1 MYILGTAGHVDH
13 GKSTLIA
20 ALTGTH
26 PDRLKEEKAREMT
39 IELGF
44 SSMILPNGEEIGIID
59 VPGHRDFIGN
69 MLAGIGGIDAV
80 LFVVA
85 ADEGVSAQTR
95 EHLAIVDLLDIKRGV
110 IVLTKTDLV
119 QDPDW
124 LDLVS
129 LDIRELVQPTSLAE
143 APIVAVSA
151 RTGAGI
157 PELLE
162 QIQKTLI
169 GIPKRKD
176 LGKPR
181 LPVDRVF
188 TLTGFG
194 TVVTGTLLDG
204 GFKIGDEIVC
214 LPGGKTGRIRGLQ
227 NHHHKLQK
235 IDPGFRA
242 AVNIVNLNHQD
253 VVRGDVI
260 AHPGDYKP
268 TNLLDAHF
276 RLLEDSLYPVKH
288 NLQVKLFIGASETTA
303 RLRLLGSQGL
313 KPGEEAFVQLRT
325 DHPVIAS
332 KGDRFIL
339 RLPSPS
345 ETLGG
350 GIVLDPDPGQTY
362 KRFHPDNLERLKKM
376 FSGSEKE
383 LISQI
388 LESQKVTNLATLAQK
403 SALPLIEINQIAA
416 AMLENGEIIS
426 LGKSKDIQ
434 KLTLVHPDY
443 WHSLQQTAHGSLNFF
458 HRTNPYKAGMPR
470 EEFRTALGLSQIL
483 FDQVVDKLVEQILV
497 IQRGSL
503 VWAVEHKVVLSP
515 QDQVKANPVMAEF
528 NSNPFSPPD
537 VNQLKAQLGPDL
549 LEGLLS
555 SQKLVAV
562 SDQVVFTPETLTQMR
577 EWVQETIVTTG
588 ELSLAKFRDHFNTS
602 RKYATAVLEYFDQ
615 IGFTYRKGDVR
626 GLR

>member
-1 MYILGTAGHVDH
+1 MHILGTAGHVDH

-44 SSMILPNGEEIGIID
+44 ASMKLPNSEEVGIID

-80 LFVVA
+80 LLVVA

-124 LDLVS
+124 LELVS
-129 LDIRELVQPTSLAE
+129 MDIRELVQPTSLAT
-143 APIVAVSA
+143 APIVSVSA
-151 RTGAGI
+151 RTGFGI
-157 PELLE
+157 PELLD
-162 QIQKTLI
+162 QIEITLN
-169 GIPKRKD
+169 GIPSRKN

-204 GFKIGDEIVC
+204 SLKIGDEVVC
-214 LPGGKTGRIRGLQ
+214 LPRGKTGRIRGLQ

-242 AVNIVNLNHQD
+242 AVNIVNLSLQD
-253 VVRGDVI
+253 IERGDVI

-276 RLLEDSLYPVKH
+276 RLLKDSPFHLKH
-288 NLQVKLFIGASETTA
+288 NLEVKLFLGSSETTA
-303 RLRLLGSQGL
+303 RIRLLGSQGL
-313 KPGEEAFVQLRT
+313 KPGESAFIQLRT
-325 DHPVIAS
+325 NHPVVAS

-350 GIVLDPDPGQTY
+350 GMVLDPEPGRVY
-362 KRFHPDNLERLKKM
+362 KRFDTENLDRLDSM
-376 FSGSEKE
+376 FSGNDNE
-383 LISQI
+383 LINQI
-388 LESQKVTNLATLAQK
+388 LTTLKVTNLTALSQK
-403 SALPLIEINQIAA
+403 SALPMEEVSQIVST
-416 AMLENGEIIS
+416 MLERGEVIGLGNSRDIRKITLIS
-426 LGKSKDIQ
+426 PAYWQTLYQDSLEI
-434 KLTLVHPDY
+434 LTD
-443 WHSLQQTAHGSLNFF
+443 F
-458 HRTNPYKAGMPR
+458 HQSNPYKAGMPR
-470 EEFRTALGLSQIL
+470 EELRTELNLSQVL
-483 FDQVVDKLVEQILV
+483 FDQVLDKMAEDLSL
-497 IQRGSL
+497 IQKGSL
-503 VWAVEHKVVLSP
+503 VWATHHHVVLTP
-515 QDQVKANPVMAEF
+515 ADQAKVAPILAEF
-528 NSNPFSPPD
+528 LANQFSPPD
-537 VNQLKAQLGPDL
+537 INQLQAQIGTNL

-555 SQKLVAV
+555 SQILVAV
-562 SDQVVFTPETLTQMR
+562 SDQVVFTPEALLAMR
-577 EWVQETIVTTG
+577 EWVQDTIRANG
-588 ELSLAKFRDHFNTS
+588 ELSLAQFRDQFSTS
-602 RKYATAVLEYFDQ
+602 RKYAAAVLEYFDS

>member
-1 MYILGTAGHVDH
+1 MHILGTAGHVDH

-44 SSMILPNGEEIGIID
+44 ASMKLPNSEEVGIID

-80 LFVVA
+80 LLVVA

-124 LDLVS
+124 LELVS
-129 LDIRELVQPTSLAE
+129 MDIRELVQPTSLAT
-143 APIVAVSA
+143 APIVSVSA
-151 RTGAGI
+151 RTGFGI
-157 PELLE
+157 PVLLD
-162 QIQKTLI
+162 QIEITLN
-169 GIPKRKD
+169 GIPSRKD

-204 GFKIGDEIVC
+204 SLKIGDEVVC
-214 LPGGKTGRIRGLQ
+214 LPRGKTGRIRGLQ

-242 AVNIVNLNHQD
+242 AVNIVNLSLQD
-253 VVRGDVI
+253 IERGDVI

-276 RLLEDSLYPVKH
+276 RLLKDSPFHLKH
-288 NLQVKLFIGASETTA
+288 NLEVKLFLGSSETTA
-303 RLRLLGSQGL
+303 RIRLLGSQGL
-313 KPGEEAFVQLRT
+313 KPGESAFIQLRT
-325 DHPVIAS
+325 DHPVVAS

-350 GIVLDPDPGQTY
+350 GMVLDPEPGRVY
-362 KRFHPDNLERLKKM
+362 KRFDTENLDRLDSM
-376 FSGSEKE
+376 FSGNDNE
-383 LISQI
+383 LINQI
-388 LESQKVTNLATLAQK
+388 LTTLKVTNLTALAQK
-403 SALPLIEINQIAA
+403 SALPMEEVSQIVST
-416 AMLENGEIIS
+416 MLERGEVIGLGNSRDIRKITLIS
-426 LGKSKDIQ
+426 PAYWQTLYQDSLEI
-434 KLTLVHPDY
+434 LTD
-443 WHSLQQTAHGSLNFF
+443 F
-458 HRTNPYKAGMPR
+458 HQSNPYKAGMPR
-470 EEFRTALGLSQIL
+470 EELRTELNLSQVL
-483 FDQVVDKLVEQILV
+483 FDQVLDKMAEDLSL
-497 IQRGSL
+497 IQKGSL
-503 VWAVEHKVVLSP
+503 VWATHHHVVLTP
-515 QDQVKANPVMAEF
+515 ADQVKVAPILAEF
-528 NSNPFSPPD
+528 LANQFSPPD
-537 VNQLKAQLGPDL
+537 INQLQAQIGTNL

-555 SQKLVAV
+555 SQILVAV
-562 SDQVVFTPETLTQMR
+562 SDQVVFTPEALLAMR
-577 EWVQETIVTTG
+577 EWVQDTIRANG
-588 ELSLAKFRDHFNTS
+588 ELSLAQFRDQFSTS
-602 RKYATAVLEYFDQ
+602 RKYAAAVLEYFDS

>member
-1 MYILGTAGHVDH
+1 MHILGTAGHVDH

-44 SSMILPNGEEIGIID
+44 ASMKLPNGEEIGIID

-80 LFVVA
+80 LLVVA

-95 EHLAIVDLLDIKRGV
+95 EHLAIVDLLDIRRGI
-110 IVLTKTDLV
+110 IVLTKTDLI

-124 LDLVS
+124 LELVAM
-129 LDIRELVQPTSLAE
+129 DIRELVQSTSLKD

-162 QIQKTLI
+162 QIQNTLK
-169 GIPKRKD
+169 GVPERKD

-204 GFKIGDEIVC
+204 SFKIGDEVVC
-214 LPGGKTGRIRGLQ
+214 LPNGKTGRIRGLQ

-253 VVRGDVI
+253 IVRGDVI
-260 AHPGDYKP
+260 AHPGDYK
-268 TNLLDAHF
+268 TTTLLDAHF
-276 RLLEDSLYPVKH
+276 RLLKDSPYAMKH
-288 NLQVKLFIGASETTA
+288 NLEVKLFLGASETTA
-303 RLRLLGSQGL
+303 HVRLLGSQGL
-313 KPGEEAFVQLRT
+313 KPGQEAFIQLRT
-325 DHPVIAS
+325 DNPLVAS
-332 KGDRFIL
+332 KGDRFVL

-350 GIVLDPDPGQTY
+350 GVILDPDPSQTY
-362 KRFHPDNLERLKKM
+362 KRFHEDNLERLDKM
-376 FSGSEKE
+376 FSGS
-383 LISQI
+383 LNDLVSQI
-388 LESQKVTNLATLAQK
+388 LGNLKVTNLPALAQK
-403 SALPLIEINQIAA
+403 SALPIEEISQMVAE
-416 AMLENGEIIS
+416 MLESGEIIS
-426 LGKSKDIQ
+426 LGKFKDIK
-434 KLTLVHPDY
+434 KLTLVHPPY
-443 WHSLQQTAHGSLNFF
+443 WQSLKQKGLESLKAFHHS
-458 HRTNPYKAGMPR
+458 NPYKAGLSR
-470 EEFRTALGLSQIL
+470 EEFRSELGLSQGL
-483 FDQVVDKLVEQILV
+483 FDQVVEKMVDEQLLVQK
-497 IQRGSL
+497 GSL
-503 VWAVEHKVVLSP
+503 VWAIDHQVILSP
-515 QDQVKANPVMAEF
+515 EHQAKVAPILVEF
-528 NSNPFSPPD
+528 QASPFSPPD
-537 VNQLKAQLGPDL
+537 VNQLQTLIGSDL

-555 SQKLVAV
+555 SQILVAV
-562 SDQVVFTPETLTQMR
+562 SDQVVFTPDALSQMR
-577 EWVQETIVTTG
+577 EWVRETITTKG
-588 ELSLAKFRDHFNTS
+588 ELSLAQFRDHFKTS
-602 RKYATAVLEYFDQ
+602 RKYAAAVLEYFDST
-615 IGFTYRKGDVR
+615 GFTYRKGDVR

>member
-1 MYILGTAGHVDH
+1 MHILGTAGHVDH

-44 SSMILPNGEEIGIID
+44 ASMKLPNSEEVGIID

-80 LFVVA
+80 LLVVA

-124 LDLVS
+124 LELVS
-129 LDIRELVQPTSLAE
+129 MDIRELVQPTSLAT
-143 APIVAVSA
+143 APIVSVSA
-151 RTGAGI
+151 RTGFGI
-157 PELLE
+157 PELLD
-162 QIQKTLI
+162 QIEITLN
-169 GIPKRKD
+169 GIPSRKD

-204 GFKIGDEIVC
+204 SLKIGDEVVC
-214 LPGGKTGRIRGLQ
+214 LPRGKTGRIRGLQ

-242 AVNIVNLNHQD
+242 AVNIVNLSLQD
-253 VVRGDVI
+253 IERGDVI

-276 RLLEDSLYPVKH
+276 RLLKDSPFHLKH
-288 NLQVKLFIGASETTA
+288 NLEVKLFLGSSETTA
-303 RLRLLGSQGL
+303 RIRLLGSQGL
-313 KPGEEAFVQLRT
+313 KPGESALIQLRT
-325 DHPVIAS
+325 DHPVVAS

-350 GIVLDPDPGQTY
+350 GMVLDPEPGRVY
-362 KRFHPDNLERLKKM
+362 KRFDTENLDRLDSM
-376 FSGSEKE
+376 FSGNDNE
-383 LISQI
+383 LINQI
-388 LESQKVTNLATLAQK
+388 LTTLKVTNLTALSQK
-403 SALPLIEINQIAA
+403 SALPMEEVSQIVST
-416 AMLENGEIIS
+416 MLERGEVIGLGNSRDIRKITLIS
-426 LGKSKDIQ
+426 PAYWQTLYQDSLEI
-434 KLTLVHPDY
+434 LTD
-443 WHSLQQTAHGSLNFF
+443 F
-458 HRTNPYKAGMPR
+458 HQTNPYKAGMPR
-470 EEFRTALGLSQIL
+470 EELRTELNLSQVL
-483 FDQVVDKLVEQILV
+483 FDQVLDKMAEDLSL
-497 IQRGSL
+497 IQKGSL
-503 VWAVEHKVVLSP
+503 VWATPHHVVLTP
-515 QDQVKANPVMAEF
+515 ADQAKVAPILAEF
-528 NSNPFSPPD
+528 LANQFSPPD
-537 VNQLKAQLGPDL
+537 INQLQAQIGTNL

-555 SQKLVAV
+555 SQTLVAV
-562 SDQVVFTPETLTQMR
+562 SDQVVFTPEALLAMR
-577 EWVQETIVTTG
+577 EWVQDTIRANG
-588 ELSLAKFRDHFNTS
+588 ELSLAQFRDQFSTS
-602 RKYATAVLEYFDQ
+602 RKYAAAVLEYFDS

>member
-1 MYILGTAGHVDH
+1 MHILGTAGHVDH

-44 SSMILPNGEEIGIID
+44 ASMKLPNSEEVGIID

-80 LFVVA
+80 LLVVA

-124 LDLVS
+124 LELVS
-129 LDIRELVQPTSLAE
+129 MDIRELVQPTSLAT
-143 APIVAVSA
+143 APIVSVSA
-151 RTGAGI
+151 RTGFGI
-157 PELLE
+157 PELLD
-162 QIQKTLI
+162 QIEITLN
-169 GIPKRKD
+169 GIPSRKD

-204 GFKIGDEIVC
+204 SLKIGDEVVC
-214 LPGGKTGRIRGLQ
+214 LPRGKTGRIRGLQ

-242 AVNIVNLNHQD
+242 AVNIVNLSLQD
-253 VVRGDVI
+253 IERGDVI

-276 RLLEDSLYPVKH
+276 RLLKDSPFHLKH
-288 NLQVKLFIGASETTA
+288 NLEVKLFLGSSETTA
-303 RLRLLGSQGL
+303 RIRLLGSQGL
-313 KPGEEAFVQLRT
+313 KPGESAFIQLRT
-325 DHPVIAS
+325 DHPVVAS

-350 GIVLDPDPGQTY
+350 GMVLDPEPGRVY
-362 KRFHPDNLERLKKM
+362 KRFDTENLDRLDSM
-376 FSGSEKE
+376 FSGNDNE
-383 LISQI
+383 LINQI
-388 LESQKVTNLATLAQK
+388 LTTLKVTNLTALSQK
-403 SALPLIEINQIAA
+403 SALPMEEVSQIVS
-416 AMLENGEIIS
+416 AMLERGEVIGLGNSRDIRKITLIS
-426 LGKSKDIQ
+426 PAYWQTLYQDSLEI
-434 KLTLVHPDY
+434 LTD
-443 WHSLQQTAHGSLNFF
+443 F
-458 HRTNPYKAGMPR
+458 HQTNPYKAGMPR
-470 EEFRTALGLSQIL
+470 EELRTELNLSQVL
-483 FDQVVDKLVEQILV
+483 FDQVLDKMAEDLSL
-497 IQRGSL
+497 IQKGSL
-503 VWAVEHKVVLSP
+503 VWATHHHVVLTP
-515 QDQVKANPVMAEF
+515 ADQAKVAPILAEF
-528 NSNPFSPPD
+528 LANQFSPPD
-537 VNQLKAQLGPDL
+537 INQLQAQIGTNL

-555 SQKLVAV
+555 SQTLVAV
-562 SDQVVFTPETLTQMR
+562 SDQVVFTPEALLAMR
-577 EWVQETIVTTG
+577 EWVQDTIRANG
-588 ELSLAKFRDHFNTS
+588 ELSLAQFRDQFSTS
-602 RKYATAVLEYFDQ
+602 RKYAAAVLEYFDS

>member
-1 MYILGTAGHVDH
+1 MHILGTAGHVDH

-44 SSMILPNGEEIGIID
+44 ASMKLPNSEEVGIID

-80 LFVVA
+80 LLVVA

-124 LDLVS
+124 LELVS
-129 LDIRELVQPTSLAE
+129 MDIRELVQPTSLAT
-143 APIVAVSA
+143 APIVSVSA
-151 RTGAGI
+151 RTGFGI
-157 PELLE
+157 PELLD
-162 QIQKTLI
+162 QIEITLN
-169 GIPKRKD
+169 GIPSRKD

-204 GFKIGDEIVC
+204 SLKIGDEVVC
-214 LPGGKTGRIRGLQ
+214 LPRGKTGRIRGLQ

-242 AVNIVNLNHQD
+242 AVNIVNLSLQD
-253 VVRGDVI
+253 IERGDVI

-276 RLLEDSLYPVKH
+276 RLLKDSPFHLKH
-288 NLQVKLFIGASETTA
+288 NLEVKLFLGSSETTA
-303 RLRLLGSQGL
+303 RIRLLGSQGL
-313 KPGEEAFVQLRT
+313 KPGESAFIQLRT
-325 DHPVIAS
+325 DHPVVAS

-350 GIVLDPDPGQTY
+350 GMVLDPEPGRVY
-362 KRFHPDNLERLKKM
+362 KRFDTENLDRLDSM
-376 FSGSEKE
+376 FSGNDNE
-383 LISQI
+383 LINQI
-388 LESQKVTNLATLAQK
+388 LTTLKVTNLTALSQK
-403 SALPLIEINQIAA
+403 SALPMEEVSQIVST
-416 AMLENGEIIS
+416 MLERGEVIGLGNSRDIRKITLIS
-426 LGKSKDIQ
+426 PAYWQTLYQDSLEI
-434 KLTLVHPDY
+434 LTD
-443 WHSLQQTAHGSLNFF
+443 F
-458 HRTNPYKAGMPR
+458 HQTNPYKAGMPR
-470 EEFRTALGLSQIL
+470 EELRTELNLSQVL
-483 FDQVVDKLVEQILV
+483 FDQVLDKMAEDLSL
-497 IQRGSL
+497 IQKGSL
-503 VWAVEHKVVLSP
+503 VWATHHHVVLTP
-515 QDQVKANPVMAEF
+515 ADQAKVAPILAEF
-528 NSNPFSPPD
+528 LANQFSPPD
-537 VNQLKAQLGPDL
+537 INQLQAQIGTNL

-555 SQKLVAV
+555 SQILVAV
-562 SDQVVFTPETLTQMR
+562 SDQVVFTPEALLAMR
-577 EWVQETIVTTG
+577 EWVQDTIRANG
-588 ELSLAKFRDHFNTS
+588 ELSLAQFRDQFSTS
-602 RKYATAVLEYFDQ
+602 RKYAAAVLEYFDS

>member
-44 SSMILPNGEEIGIID
+44 ASMSLPNGQEVGIID

-80 LFVVA
+80 LLVVA

-95 EHLAIVDLLDIKRGV
+95 EHLAIVDLLEIRRGV
-110 IVLTKTDLV
+110 VVLTKTDLI
-119 QDPDW
+119 QEPEW
-124 LDLVS
+124 LEL
-129 LDIRELVQPTSLAE
+129 LEMDIRELVQHTSLAHS
-143 APIVAVSA
+143 PVIAVSA
-151 RTGAGI
+151 KTGQGI
-157 PELLE
+157 PELLD
-162 QIQKTLI
+162 QIQDTLK
-169 GIPKRKD
+169 GIPDRKD

-204 GFKIGDEIVC
+204 SLKVGDEIVC
-214 LPGGKTGRIRGLQ
+214 LPGNKTGRIRGLQ

-235 IDPGFRA
+235 VDPGYRTA
-242 AVNIVNLNHQD
+242 ANIVGLNYQD
-253 VVRGDVI
+253 IDRGDVI

-276 RLLEDSLYPVKH
+276 RLLKDSPFSVKH
-288 NLQVKLFIGASETTA
+288 NMEVKLFIGASETTA
-303 RLRLLGSQGL
+303 QLRLLGSPAL
-313 KPGEEAFVQLRT
+313 TPGQDAFIQLRT
-325 DHPVIAS
+325 DHPIVTS

-350 GIVLDPDPGQTY
+350 GVILDPDPSQVY
-362 KRFHPDNLERLKKM
+362 KRFHQDNLERLDKM
-376 FSGSEKE
+376 FSGTESE
-383 LISQI
+383 LVGQI
-388 LESQKVTNLATLAQK
+388 LENQKVITLPTLAQK
-403 SALPLIEINQIAA
+403 SALPIEEVRQIVMT
-416 AMLENGEIIS
+416 MLESGEVLS
-426 LGKSKDIQ
+426 LGKQKDLGKITLIHAAYWKNVQQ
-434 KLTLVHPDY
+434 KALN
-443 WHSLQQTAHGSLNFF
+443 SLSAF
-458 HRTNPYKAGMPR
+458 HDSHPYKAGMAR
-470 EEFRTALGLSQIL
+470 EDFRAVLGLSQVL
-483 FDQVVDKLVEQILV
+483 FDQFVEKMVDEALI

-503 VWAVEHKVVLSP
+503 VWSLEHKVVLSLEHETKVAP
-515 QDQVKANPVMAEF
+515 ILAEF
-528 NSNPFSPPD
+528 QASPFSPPD
-537 VNQLKAQLGPDL
+537 VNQLLAEVGPEL

-555 SQKLVAV
+555 SERLVSV
-562 SDQVVFTPETLTQMR
+562 SDHVLFTPLAIKQMQD
-577 EWVQETIVTTG
+577 WVKTTIQGTG
-588 ELSLAKFRDHFNTS
+588 ELSLAQFRDHFKTS
-602 RKYATAVLEYFDQ
+602 RKYAAAALEYFDS

>member
-1 MYILGTAGHVDH
+1 MHILGTAGHVDH

-44 SSMILPNGEEIGIID
+44 ASMKLPNSEEVGIID

-80 LFVVA
+80 LLVVA

-124 LDLVS
+124 LELVS
-129 LDIRELVQPTSLAE
+129 MDIRELVQPTSLAT
-143 APIVAVSA
+143 APIVSVSA
-151 RTGAGI
+151 RTGFGI
-157 PELLE
+157 PELLD
-162 QIQKTLI
+162 QIEITLN
-169 GIPKRKD
+169 GIPSRKN

-204 GFKIGDEIVC
+204 SLKIGDEVVC
-214 LPGGKTGRIRGLQ
+214 LPRGKTGRIRGLQ

-242 AVNIVNLNHQD
+242 AVNIVNLSLQD
-253 VVRGDVI
+253 IERGDVI

-276 RLLEDSLYPVKH
+276 RLLKDSPFHLKH
-288 NLQVKLFIGASETTA
+288 NLEVKLFLGSSETTA
-303 RLRLLGSQGL
+303 RIRLLGSQGL
-313 KPGEEAFVQLRT
+313 KPGESAFIQLRT
-325 DHPVIAS
+325 DHPVVAS

-350 GIVLDPDPGQTY
+350 GMVLDPEPGRVY
-362 KRFHPDNLERLKKM
+362 KRFDTENLDRLDSM
-376 FSGSEKE
+376 FSGNDNE
-383 LISQI
+383 LINQI
-388 LESQKVTNLATLAQK
+388 LTTLKVTNLTALSQK
-403 SALPLIEINQIAA
+403 SALPMEEVSQIVST
-416 AMLENGEIIS
+416 MLERGEVIGLGNSRDIRKITLIS
-426 LGKSKDIQ
+426 PAYWQTLYQDSLEI
-434 KLTLVHPDY
+434 LTD
-443 WHSLQQTAHGSLNFF
+443 F
-458 HRTNPYKAGMPR
+458 HQSNPYKAGMPR
-470 EEFRTALGLSQIL
+470 EELRTELNLSQVL
-483 FDQVVDKLVEQILV
+483 FDQVLDKMAEDLSL
-497 IQRGSL
+497 IQKGSL
-503 VWAVEHKVVLSP
+503 VWATPHHVVLTP
-515 QDQVKANPVMAEF
+515 ADQAKVAPILAEF
-528 NSNPFSPPD
+528 LANQFSPPD
-537 VNQLKAQLGPDL
+537 INQLQAQIGTNL

-555 SQKLVAV
+555 SQILVAV
-562 SDQVVFTPETLTQMR
+562 SDQVVFTPEALLAMR
-577 EWVQETIVTTG
+577 EWVQDTIRANG
-588 ELSLAKFRDHFNTS
+588 ELSLAQFRDQFSTS
-602 RKYATAVLEYFDQ
+602 RKYAAAVLEYFDS

>member
-1 MYILGTAGHVDH
+1 MHILGTAGHVDH

-44 SSMILPNGEEIGIID
+44 ASMKLPNSEEVGIID

-80 LFVVA
+80 LLVVA

-124 LDLVS
+124 LELVS
-129 LDIRELVQPTSLAE
+129 MDIRELVQPTSLAT
-143 APIVAVSA
+143 APIVSVSA
-151 RTGAGI
+151 RTGFGI
-157 PELLE
+157 PELLD
-162 QIQKTLI
+162 QIEITLN
-169 GIPKRKD
+169 GIPSRKD

-204 GFKIGDEIVC
+204 SLKIGDEVVC
-214 LPGGKTGRIRGLQ
+214 LPRGKTGRIRGLQ

-242 AVNIVNLNHQD
+242 AVNIVNLSLQD
-253 VVRGDVI
+253 IERGDVI

-276 RLLEDSLYPVKH
+276 RLLKDSPFHLKH
-288 NLQVKLFIGASETTA
+288 NLEVKLFLGSSETTA
-303 RLRLLGSQGL
+303 RIRLLGSQGL
-313 KPGEEAFVQLRT
+313 KPGESAFIQLRT
-325 DHPVIAS
+325 DHAVVAS

-350 GIVLDPDPGQTY
+350 GRVLDPEPGRVY
-362 KRFHPDNLERLKKM
+362 KRFDTENLDRLDSM
-376 FSGSEKE
+376 FSGNDNE
-383 LISQI
+383 LINQI
-388 LESQKVTNLATLAQK
+388 LTTLKVTNLTALAQK
-403 SALPLIEINQIAA
+403 SALPMEEVSQIVST
-416 AMLENGEIIS
+416 MLERGEVIGLGNSRDIRKITLIS
-426 LGKSKDIQ
+426 PAYWQTLYQDSLEI
-434 KLTLVHPDY
+434 LTD
-443 WHSLQQTAHGSLNFF
+443 F
-458 HRTNPYKAGMPR
+458 HQTNPYKAGMPR
-470 EEFRTALGLSQIL
+470 EELRTELNLSQVL
-483 FDQVVDKLVEQILV
+483 FDQVLDKMAEDLSL
-497 IQRGSL
+497 IQKGSL
-503 VWAVEHKVVLSP
+503 VWATPHHVVLTP
-515 QDQVKANPVMAEF
+515 ADQAKVAPILAEF
-528 NSNPFSPPD
+528 LANQFSPPD
-537 VNQLKAQLGPDL
+537 INQLQAQIGTNL

-555 SQKLVAV
+555 SQILVAV
-562 SDQVVFTPETLTQMR
+562 SDQVVFTPEALLAMR
-577 EWVQETIVTTG
+577 EWVQDTIRANG
-588 ELSLAKFRDHFNTS
+588 ELSLAQFRDQFSTS
-602 RKYATAVLEYFDQ
+602 RKYAAAVLEYFDS

>member
-1 MYILGTAGHVDH
+1 MHILGTAGHVDH

-44 SSMILPNGEEIGIID
+44 ASMKLPNSEEVGIID

-80 LFVVA
+80 LLVVA

-124 LDLVS
+124 LELVS
-129 LDIRELVQPTSLAE
+129 MDIRELVQPTSLAT
-143 APIVAVSA
+143 APIVSVSA
-151 RTGAGI
+151 RTGFGI
-157 PELLE
+157 PELLD
-162 QIQKTLI
+162 QIEITLN
-169 GIPKRKD
+169 GIPSRKD

-204 GFKIGDEIVC
+204 SLKIGDEVVC
-214 LPGGKTGRIRGLQ
+214 LPRGKTGRIRGLQ

-242 AVNIVNLNHQD
+242 AVNIVNLSLQD
-253 VVRGDVI
+253 IERGDVI

-276 RLLEDSLYPVKH
+276 RLLKDSPFHLKH
-288 NLQVKLFIGASETTA
+288 NLEVKLFLGSSETTA
-303 RLRLLGSQGL
+303 RIRLLGSQGL
-313 KPGEEAFVQLRT
+313 KPGESAFIQLRT
-325 DHPVIAS
+325 DHAVVAS

-350 GIVLDPDPGQTY
+350 GMVLDPEPGRVY
-362 KRFHPDNLERLKKM
+362 KRFDTENLDRLDSM
-376 FSGSEKE
+376 FSGNDNE
-383 LISQI
+383 LINQI
-388 LESQKVTNLATLAQK
+388 LTTLKVTNLTALSQK
-403 SALPLIEINQIAA
+403 SALPMEEVSQIVST
-416 AMLENGEIIS
+416 MLERGEVIGLGNSRDIRKITLIS
-426 LGKSKDIQ
+426 PAYWQTLYQDSLEI
-434 KLTLVHPDY
+434 LT
-443 WHSLQQTAHGSLNFF
+443 NF
-458 HRTNPYKAGMPR
+458 HQTNPYKAGMPR
-470 EEFRTALGLSQIL
+470 EELRTELNLSQVL
-483 FDQVVDKLVEQILV
+483 FDQVLDKMAEDLSL
-497 IQRGSL
+497 IQKGSL
-503 VWAVEHKVVLSP
+503 VWATPHHVVLTP
-515 QDQVKANPVMAEF
+515 ADQVKVAPILAEF
-528 NSNPFSPPD
+528 LANQFSPPD
-537 VNQLKAQLGPDL
+537 INQLQAQIGTNL

-555 SQKLVAV
+555 SQILVAV
-562 SDQVVFTPETLTQMR
+562 SDQVVFTPEALLAMR
-577 EWVQETIVTTG
+577 EWVQDTIRANG
-588 ELSLAKFRDHFNTS
+588 ELSLAQFRDQFSTS
-602 RKYATAVLEYFDQ
+602 RKYAAAVLEYFDS

>member
-1 MYILGTAGHVDH
+1 MHILGTAGHVDH

-44 SSMILPNGEEIGIID
+44 ASMKLPNSEEVGIID

-80 LFVVA
+80 LLVVA

-124 LDLVS
+124 LELVS
-129 LDIRELVQPTSLAE
+129 MDIRELVQPTSLAT
-143 APIVAVSA
+143 APIVSVSA
-151 RTGAGI
+151 RTGFGI
-157 PELLE
+157 PELLD
-162 QIQKTLI
+162 QIEITLN
-169 GIPKRKD
+169 GIPSRKN

-204 GFKIGDEIVC
+204 SLKIGDEVVC
-214 LPGGKTGRIRGLQ
+214 LPRGKTGRIRGLQ

-242 AVNIVNLNHQD
+242 AVNIVNLSLQD
-253 VVRGDVI
+253 IERGDVI

-276 RLLEDSLYPVKH
+276 RLLKDSPFHLKH
-288 NLQVKLFIGASETTA
+288 NLEVKLFLGSSETTA
-303 RLRLLGSQGL
+303 RIRLLGSQGL
-313 KPGEEAFVQLRT
+313 KPGESAFIQLRT
-325 DHPVIAS
+325 DHPVVAS

-350 GIVLDPDPGQTY
+350 GMVLDPEPGRVY
-362 KRFHPDNLERLKKM
+362 KRFDTENLDRLDSM
-376 FSGSEKE
+376 FSGNDNE
-383 LISQI
+383 LINQI
-388 LESQKVTNLATLAQK
+388 LTTLKVTNLTALSQK
-403 SALPLIEINQIAA
+403 SALPMEEVSQIVST
-416 AMLENGEIIS
+416 MLERGEVIGLGNSRDIRKITLIS
-426 LGKSKDIQ
+426 PAYWQTLYQDSLEI
-434 KLTLVHPDY
+434 LTD
-443 WHSLQQTAHGSLNFF
+443 F
-458 HRTNPYKAGMPR
+458 HQSNPYKAGMPR
-470 EEFRTALGLSQIL
+470 EELRTELNLSQVL
-483 FDQVVDKLVEQILV
+483 FDQVLDKMAEDLSL
-497 IQRGSL
+497 IQKGSL
-503 VWAVEHKVVLSP
+503 VWATHHHVVLTP
-515 QDQVKANPVMAEF
+515 ADQAKVAPILAEF
-528 NSNPFSPPD
+528 LANQFSPPD
-537 VNQLKAQLGPDL
+537 INQLQAQIGTNL

-555 SQKLVAV
+555 SQILVAV
-562 SDQVVFTPETLTQMR
+562 SDQVVFTPEALLAMR
-577 EWVQETIVTTG
+577 EWVQDTIRANG
-588 ELSLAKFRDHFNTS
+588 ELSLAQFRDQFSTS
-602 RKYATAVLEYFDQ
+602 RKYAAAVLEYFDS

>member
-1 MYILGTAGHVDH
+1 MHILGTAGHVDH

-44 SSMILPNGEEIGIID
+44 ASMKLPNSEEVGIID

-80 LFVVA
+80 LLVVA

-124 LDLVS
+124 LELVS
-129 LDIRELVQPTSLAE
+129 MDIRELVQPTSLAT
-143 APIVAVSA
+143 APIVSVSA
-151 RTGAGI
+151 RTGFGI
-157 PELLE
+157 PELLD
-162 QIQKTLI
+162 QIEITLN
-169 GIPKRKD
+169 GIPSRKD

-204 GFKIGDEIVC
+204 SLKIGDEVVC
-214 LPGGKTGRIRGLQ
+214 LPRGKTGRIRGLQ

-242 AVNIVNLNHQD
+242 AVNIVNLSLQD
-253 VVRGDVI
+253 IERGDVI

-276 RLLEDSLYPVKH
+276 RLLKDSPFHLKH
-288 NLQVKLFIGASETTA
+288 NLEVKLFLGSSETTA
-303 RLRLLGSQGL
+303 RIRLLGSQGL
-313 KPGEEAFVQLRT
+313 KPGESAFIQLRT
-325 DHPVIAS
+325 DHAVVAS

-350 GIVLDPDPGQTY
+350 GMVLDPEPGRVY
-362 KRFHPDNLERLKKM
+362 KRFDTESLDRLDSM
-376 FSGSEKE
+376 FSGNDNE
-383 LISQI
+383 LINQI
-388 LESQKVTNLATLAQK
+388 LTTLKVTNLTALSQK
-403 SALPLIEINQIAA
+403 SALPMEEVSQIVS
-416 AMLENGEIIS
+416 AMLERGEVIGLGNSRDNRKITLIS
-426 LGKSKDIQ
+426 PAYYQTLYQDSLEI
-434 KLTLVHPDY
+434 LTD
-443 WHSLQQTAHGSLNFF
+443 F
-458 HRTNPYKAGMPR
+458 HQTNPYKAGMPR
-470 EEFRTALGLSQIL
+470 EELRTELNLSQVL
-483 FDQVVDKLVEQILV
+483 FDQVLDKMAEDLSL
-497 IQRGSL
+497 IQKGSL
-503 VWAVEHKVVLSP
+503 VWATPHHVVLTP
-515 QDQVKANPVMAEF
+515 ADQAKVAPILAEF
-528 NSNPFSPPD
+528 LANQFSPPD
-537 VNQLKAQLGPDL
+537 INQLQAQIGTNL

-555 SQKLVAV
+555 SQILVAV
-562 SDQVVFTPETLTQMR
+562 SDQVVFTPEALLAMR
-577 EWVQETIVTTG
+577 EWVQKTIRANG
-588 ELSLAKFRDHFNTS
+588 ELSLAQFRDQFSTS
-602 RKYATAVLEYFDQ
+602 RKYAAAVLEYFDS

>member
-1 MYILGTAGHVDH
+1 MHILGTAGHVDH

-44 SSMILPNGEEIGIID
+44 ASMKLPNSEEVGIID

-80 LFVVA
+80 LLVVA

-124 LDLVS
+124 LELVS
-129 LDIRELVQPTSLAE
+129 MDIRELVQPTSLAT
-143 APIVAVSA
+143 APIVSVSA
-151 RTGAGI
+151 RTGFGI
-157 PELLE
+157 PELLD
-162 QIQKTLI
+162 QIEITLN
-169 GIPKRKD
+169 GIPSRKD

-204 GFKIGDEIVC
+204 SLKIGDEVVC
-214 LPGGKTGRIRGLQ
+214 LPRGKTGRIRGLQ

-242 AVNIVNLNHQD
+242 AVNIVNLSLQD
-253 VVRGDVI
+253 IERGDVI

-276 RLLEDSLYPVKH
+276 RLLKDSPFHLKH
-288 NLQVKLFIGASETTA
+288 NLEVKLFLGSSETTA
-303 RLRLLGSQGL
+303 RIRLLGSQGL
-313 KPGEEAFVQLRT
+313 KPGESAFIQLRT
-325 DHPVIAS
+325 DHPVVAS

-350 GIVLDPDPGQTY
+350 GMVLDPEPGRVY
-362 KRFHPDNLERLKKM
+362 KRFDTDNLDRLDSM
-376 FSGSEKE
+376 FSGNDNE
-383 LISQI
+383 LINQI
-388 LESQKVTNLATLAQK
+388 LTTLKVTNLTALSQK
-403 SALPLIEINQIAA
+403 SALPMEEVSQIVST
-416 AMLENGEIIS
+416 MLERGEVIGLGNSRDIRKITLIS
-426 LGKSKDIQ
+426 PAYWQTLYQDSLEI
-434 KLTLVHPDY
+434 LTD
-443 WHSLQQTAHGSLNFF
+443 F
-458 HRTNPYKAGMPR
+458 HQTNPYKAGMPR
-470 EEFRTALGLSQIL
+470 EELRTELNLSQVL
-483 FDQVVDKLVEQILV
+483 FDQVLDKMAEDLSL
-497 IQRGSL
+497 IQKGSL
-503 VWAVEHKVVLSP
+503 VWATHHHVVLTP
-515 QDQVKANPVMAEF
+515 ADQAKVAPILAEF
-528 NSNPFSPPD
+528 LANQFSPPD
-537 VNQLKAQLGPDL
+537 INQLQAQIGTNL

-555 SQKLVAV
+555 SQILVAV
-562 SDQVVFTPETLTQMR
+562 SDQVVFTPEALLAMR
-577 EWVQETIVTTG
+577 EWVQKTIRANG
-588 ELSLAKFRDHFNTS
+588 ELSLAQFRDQFSTS
-602 RKYATAVLEYFDQ
+602 RKYAAAVLEYFDS

>member
-1 MYILGTAGHVDH
+1 MHILGTAGHVDH

-44 SSMILPNGEEIGIID
+44 ASMKLPNSEEVGIID

-80 LFVVA
+80 LLVVA

-124 LDLVS
+124 LELVS
-129 LDIRELVQPTSLAE
+129 MDIRELVQPTSLAT
-143 APIVAVSA
+143 APIVSVSA
-151 RTGAGI
+151 RTGFGI
-157 PELLE
+157 PELLD
-162 QIQKTLI
+162 QIEITLN
-169 GIPKRKD
+169 GIPSRKD

-204 GFKIGDEIVC
+204 SLKIGDEVVC
-214 LPGGKTGRIRGLQ
+214 LPRGKTGRIRGLQ

-242 AVNIVNLNHQD
+242 AVNIVNLSLQD
-253 VVRGDVI
+253 IERGDVI

-276 RLLEDSLYPVKH
+276 RLLKDSPFHLKH
-288 NLQVKLFIGASETTA
+288 NLEVKLFLGSSETTA
-303 RLRLLGSQGL
+303 RIRLLGSQGL
-313 KPGEEAFVQLRT
+313 KPGESAFIQLRT
-325 DHPVIAS
+325 DHPVVAS

-350 GIVLDPDPGQTY
+350 GRVLDPEPGRVY
-362 KRFHPDNLERLKKM
+362 KRFDTENLDRLDSM
-376 FSGSEKE
+376 FSGNDNE
-383 LISQI
+383 LINQI
-388 LESQKVTNLATLAQK
+388 LTTLKVTNLTALAQK
-403 SALPLIEINQIAA
+403 SALPMEEVSQIVST
-416 AMLENGEIIS
+416 MLERGEVIGLGNSRDIRKITLIS
-426 LGKSKDIQ
+426 PAHWQTLYQDSLEI
-434 KLTLVHPDY
+434 LTD
-443 WHSLQQTAHGSLNFF
+443 F
-458 HRTNPYKAGMPR
+458 HQSNPYKAGMPR
-470 EEFRTALGLSQIL
+470 EELRTELNLSQVL
-483 FDQVVDKLVEQILV
+483 FDQVLDKMAEDLSL
-497 IQRGSL
+497 IQKGSL
-503 VWAVEHKVVLSP
+503 VWATPHHVVLTP
-515 QDQVKANPVMAEF
+515 ADQAKVAPILAEF
-528 NSNPFSPPD
+528 LANQFSPPD
-537 VNQLKAQLGPDL
+537 INQLQAQIGTNL

-555 SQKLVAV
+555 SQILVAV
-562 SDQVVFTPETLTQMR
+562 SDQVVFTPEALLAMR
-577 EWVQETIVTTG
+577 EWVQDTIRANG
-588 ELSLAKFRDHFNTS
+588 ELSLAQFRDQFSTS
-602 RKYATAVLEYFDQ
+602 RKYAAAVLEYFDS

>member
-1 MYILGTAGHVDH
+1 MHILGTAGHVDH

-44 SSMILPNGEEIGIID
+44 ASMKLPNSEEVGIID

-80 LFVVA
+80 LLVVA

-124 LDLVS
+124 LELVS
-129 LDIRELVQPTSLAE
+129 MDIRELVQPTSLAT
-143 APIVAVSA
+143 APIVSVSA
-151 RTGAGI
+151 RTGFGI
-157 PELLE
+157 PELLD
-162 QIQKTLI
+162 QIEITLN
-169 GIPKRKD
+169 GIPSRKN

-204 GFKIGDEIVC
+204 SLKIGDEVVC
-214 LPGGKTGRIRGLQ
+214 LPRGKTGRIRGLQ

-242 AVNIVNLNHQD
+242 AVNIVNLSLQD
-253 VVRGDVI
+253 IERGDVI

-276 RLLEDSLYPVKH
+276 RLLKDSPFHLKH
-288 NLQVKLFIGASETTA
+288 NLEVKLFLGSSETTA
-303 RLRLLGSQGL
+303 RIRLLGSQGL
-313 KPGEEAFVQLRT
+313 KPGESAFIQLRT
-325 DHPVIAS
+325 DHPVVAS

-350 GIVLDPDPGQTY
+350 GMVLDPEPGRVY
-362 KRFHPDNLERLKKM
+362 KRFDTENLDRLDSM
-376 FSGSEKE
+376 FSGNDNE
-383 LISQI
+383 LINQI
-388 LESQKVTNLATLAQK
+388 LTTLKVTNLTALAQK
-403 SALPLIEINQIAA
+403 SALPMEEVSQIVST
-416 AMLENGEIIS
+416 MLERGEVIGLGNSRDIRKITLIS
-426 LGKSKDIQ
+426 PAYWQTLYQDSLEI
-434 KLTLVHPDY
+434 LTD
-443 WHSLQQTAHGSLNFF
+443 F
-458 HRTNPYKAGMPR
+458 HQSNPYKAGMPR
-470 EEFRTALGLSQIL
+470 EELRTELNLSQVL
-483 FDQVVDKLVEQILV
+483 FDQVLDKMAEDLSL
-497 IQRGSL
+497 IQKGSL
-503 VWAVEHKVVLSP
+503 VWATPHHVVLTP
-515 QDQVKANPVMAEF
+515 ADQVKVAPILAEF
-528 NSNPFSPPD
+528 LANQFSPPD
-537 VNQLKAQLGPDL
+537 INQLQAQIGTNL

-555 SQKLVAV
+555 SQTLVAV
-562 SDQVVFTPETLTQMR
+562 SDQVVFTPEALLAMR
-577 EWVQETIVTTG
+577 EWVQDTIRANG
-588 ELSLAKFRDHFNTS
+588 ELSLAQFRDQFSTS
-602 RKYATAVLEYFDQ
+602 RKYAAAVLEYFDS

>member
-1 MYILGTAGHVDH
+1 MHILGTAGHVDH

-44 SSMILPNGEEIGIID
+44 ASMKLPNSEEVGIID

-80 LFVVA
+80 LLVVA

-124 LDLVS
+124 LELVS
-129 LDIRELVQPTSLAE
+129 MDIRELVQPTSLAT
-143 APIVAVSA
+143 APIVSVSA
-151 RTGAGI
+151 RTGFGI
-157 PELLE
+157 PELLD
-162 QIQKTLI
+162 QIEITLN
-169 GIPKRKD
+169 GIPSRKD

-204 GFKIGDEIVC
+204 SLKIGDEVVC
-214 LPGGKTGRIRGLQ
+214 LPRGKTGRIRGLQ

-242 AVNIVNLNHQD
+242 AVNIVNLSLQD
-253 VVRGDVI
+253 IERGDVI

-276 RLLEDSLYPVKH
+276 RLLKDSPFHLKH
-288 NLQVKLFIGASETTA
+288 NLEVKLFLGSSETTA
-303 RLRLLGSQGL
+303 RIRLLGSQGL
-313 KPGEEAFVQLRT
+313 KPGESAFIQLRT
-325 DHPVIAS
+325 DHPVVAS

-350 GIVLDPDPGQTY
+350 GMVLDPEPGRVY
-362 KRFHPDNLERLKKM
+362 KRFDTENLDRLDSM
-376 FSGSEKE
+376 FSGNDNE
-383 LISQI
+383 LINQI
-388 LESQKVTNLATLAQK
+388 LTTLKVTNLTALSQK
-403 SALPLIEINQIAA
+403 SALPMEEVSQIVST
-416 AMLENGEIIS
+416 MLERGEVIGLGNSRDIRKITLIS
-426 LGKSKDIQ
+426 PAYWQTLYQDSLEI
-434 KLTLVHPDY
+434 LTD
-443 WHSLQQTAHGSLNFF
+443 F
-458 HRTNPYKAGMPR
+458 HQTNPYKAGMPR
-470 EEFRTALGLSQIL
+470 EELRTELNLSQVL
-483 FDQVVDKLVEQILV
+483 FDQVLDKMAEDLSL
-497 IQRGSL
+497 IQKGSL
-503 VWAVEHKVVLSP
+503 VWATPHHVVLTP
-515 QDQVKANPVMAEF
+515 ADQAKVAPILAEF
-528 NSNPFSPPD
+528 LANQFSPPD
-537 VNQLKAQLGPDL
+537 INQLQAQIGTNL

-555 SQKLVAV
+555 SQTLVAV
-562 SDQVVFTPETLTQMR
+562 SDQVVFTPEALLAMR
-577 EWVQETIVTTG
+577 EWVQDTIRANG
-588 ELSLAKFRDHFNTS
+588 ELSLAQFRDQFSTS
-602 RKYATAVLEYFDQ
+602 RKYAAAVLEYFDS

>member
-1 MYILGTAGHVDH
+1 MHILGTAGHVDH

-44 SSMILPNGEEIGIID
+44 ASMKLPNSEEVGIID

-80 LFVVA
+80 LLVVA

-124 LDLVS
+124 LELVS
-129 LDIRELVQPTSLAE
+129 MDIRELVQPTSLAT
-143 APIVAVSA
+143 APIVSVSA
-151 RTGAGI
+151 RTGFGI
-157 PELLE
+157 PELLD
-162 QIQKTLI
+162 QIEITLN
-169 GIPKRKD
+169 GIPSRKD

-204 GFKIGDEIVC
+204 SLKIGDEVVC
-214 LPGGKTGRIRGLQ
+214 LPRGKTGRIRGLQ

-242 AVNIVNLNHQD
+242 AVNIVNLSLQD
-253 VVRGDVI
+253 IERGDVI

-276 RLLEDSLYPVKH
+276 RLLKDSPFHLKH
-288 NLQVKLFIGASETTA
+288 NLEVKLFLGSSETTA
-303 RLRLLGSQGL
+303 RIRLLGSQGL
-313 KPGEEAFVQLRT
+313 KPGESAFIQLRT
-325 DHPVIAS
+325 DHPVVAS

-350 GIVLDPDPGQTY
+350 GMVLDPEPGRVY
-362 KRFHPDNLERLKKM
+362 KRFDTENLDRLDSM
-376 FSGSEKE
+376 FSGNDNE
-383 LISQI
+383 LINQI
-388 LESQKVTNLATLAQK
+388 LTTLKVTNLTALAQK
-403 SALPLIEINQIAA
+403 SALPMEEVSQIVS
-416 AMLENGEIIS
+416 AMLERGEVIGLGNSRDIRKITLIS
-426 LGKSKDIQ
+426 PAYWQTLYQDSLEI
-434 KLTLVHPDY
+434 LTD
-443 WHSLQQTAHGSLNFF
+443 F
-458 HRTNPYKAGMPR
+458 HQTNPYKAGMPR
-470 EEFRTALGLSQIL
+470 EELRTELNLSQVL
-483 FDQVVDKLVEQILV
+483 FDQVLDKMAEDLSL
-497 IQRGSL
+497 IQKGSL
-503 VWAVEHKVVLSP
+503 VWATPHHVVLTP
-515 QDQVKANPVMAEF
+515 ADQAKVAPILAEF
-528 NSNPFSPPD
+528 LANQFSPPD
-537 VNQLKAQLGPDL
+537 INQLQAQIGTNL

-555 SQKLVAV
+555 SQTLVAV
-562 SDQVVFTPETLTQMR
+562 SDQVVFTPEALLAMR
-577 EWVQETIVTTG
+577 EWVQDTIRANG
-588 ELSLAKFRDHFNTS
+588 ELSLAQFRDQFSTS
-602 RKYATAVLEYFDQ
+602 RKYAAAVLEYFDS

>member
-1 MYILGTAGHVDH
+1 MHILGTAGHVDH

-44 SSMILPNGEEIGIID
+44 ASMKLPNSEEVGIID

-80 LFVVA
+80 LLVVA

-124 LDLVS
+124 LELVS
-129 LDIRELVQPTSLAE
+129 MDIRELVQPTSLAT
-143 APIVAVSA
+143 APIVSVSA
-151 RTGAGI
+151 RTGFGI
-157 PELLE
+157 PELLD
-162 QIQKTLI
+162 QIEITLN
-169 GIPKRKD
+169 GIPSRKD

-204 GFKIGDEIVC
+204 SLKIGDEVVC
-214 LPGGKTGRIRGLQ
+214 LPRGKTGRIRGLQ

-242 AVNIVNLNHQD
+242 AVNIVNLSLQD
-253 VVRGDVI
+253 IERGDVI

-276 RLLEDSLYPVKH
+276 RLLKDSPFHLKH
-288 NLQVKLFIGASETTA
+288 NLEVKLFLGSSETTA
-303 RLRLLGSQGL
+303 RIRLLGSQGL
-313 KPGEEAFVQLRT
+313 KPGESAFIQLRT
-325 DHPVIAS
+325 NHPVVAS

-350 GIVLDPDPGQTY
+350 GMVLDPEPGRIY
-362 KRFHPDNLERLKKM
+362 KRFDTENLDRLDSM
-376 FSGSEKE
+376 FSGNDNE
-383 LISQI
+383 LINQI
-388 LESQKVTNLATLAQK
+388 LTTLKVTNLTALAQK
-403 SALPLIEINQIAA
+403 SALPMEEVSQIVST
-416 AMLENGEIIS
+416 MLERGEVIGLGNSRDIRKITLIS
-426 LGKSKDIQ
+426 PAYWQTLYQDSLEI
-434 KLTLVHPDY
+434 LTD
-443 WHSLQQTAHGSLNFF
+443 F
-458 HRTNPYKAGMPR
+458 HQTNPYKAGMPR
-470 EEFRTALGLSQIL
+470 EELRTELNLSQVL
-483 FDQVVDKLVEQILV
+483 FDQVLDKMAEDLSL
-497 IQRGSL
+497 IQKGSL
-503 VWAVEHKVVLSP
+503 VWATPHHVVLTP
-515 QDQVKANPVMAEF
+515 ADQVKVAPILAEF
-528 NSNPFSPPD
+528 LANQFSPPD
-537 VNQLKAQLGPDL
+537 INQLQAQIGTNL

-555 SQKLVAV
+555 SQILVAV
-562 SDQVVFTPETLTQMR
+562 SDQVVFTPEALLAMR
-577 EWVQETIVTTG
+577 EWVQDTIRANG
-588 ELSLAKFRDHFNTS
+588 ELSLAQFRDQFSTS
-602 RKYATAVLEYFDQ
+602 RKYAAAVLEYFDS

>member
-44 SSMILPNGEEIGIID
+44 ASMKLPNGEEVGIID

-80 LFVVA
+80 LLVVA

-95 EHLAIVDLLDIKRGV
+95 EHLAIVDLLDIQRGV

-124 LDLVS
+124 LELVS
-129 LDIRELVQPTSLAE
+129 MDIRELVQSTSLSD
-143 APIVAVSA
+143 APIVPVSA
-151 RTGAGI
+151 RTGSGI
-157 PELLE
+157 PELLD
-162 QIQKTLI
+162 QIQKTLN

-204 GFKIGDEIVC
+204 SFKIGDEIIC

-253 VVRGDVI
+253 IVRGDVI
-260 AHPGDYKP
+260 AHPGDYQP

-276 RLLEDSLYPVKH
+276 RLLADSPYPVKH
-288 NLQVKLFIGASETTA
+288 NLQVKLFLGASETTA

-313 KPGEEAFVQLRT
+313 KPGEDAFVQLRT
-325 DHPVIAS
+325 DHPVIAA
-332 KGDRFIL
+332 KGDRFVL

-350 GIVLDPDPGQTY
+350 GIILDPDPGQAY
-362 KRFHPDNLERLKKM
+362 KRFHPDSLERLNKM
-376 FSGSEKE
+376 FAGSENE
-383 LISQI
+383 LVSQI

-403 SALPLIEINQIAA
+403 SALPLAEISQMVT
-416 AMLENGEIIS
+416 AMLESGEIIR
-426 LGKSKDIQ
+426 LGKTKDIQ
-434 KLTLVHPDY
+434 KITLVNPAY
-443 WHSLQQTAHGSLNFF
+443 WQSLQQKGLEILKTF
-458 HRTNPYKAGMPR
+458 HCINPYKAGMPR
-470 EEFRTALGLSQIL
+470 EEFRTGLGLSQLL
-483 FDQVVDKLVEQILV
+483 FDQVVDKLVEQTLV
-497 IQRGSL
+497 VQKGSL
-503 VWAVEHKVVLSP
+503 VWAIEHQVVLSP
-515 QDQVKANPVMAEF
+515 QDQAKIAPILAEF
-528 NSNPFSPPD
+528 DANPFSPPD
-537 VNQLKAQLGPDL
+537 VNQLQSQIGSDL
-549 LEGLLS
+549 SEGLLS
-555 SQKLVAV
+555 SQKLIAV
-562 SDQVVFTPETLTQMR
+562 SDQVVFTPDALNQMR
-577 EWVQETIVTTG
+577 EWVQETIQTAG
-588 ELSLAKFRDHFNTS
+588 ELTLAQFRDHFKTS
-602 RKYATAVLEYFDQ
+602 RKYAAAVLEYFDT
-615 IGFTYRKGDVR
+615 IGFTHRKGDVR
-626 GLR
+626 RLR